1 MKNQKS
7 VSAKKEIAVVAPIII
22 PSAENVEMLQ
32 KLNAIGI
39 TESLKEKNS
48 GKSIFKT
55 EFNNKKDRTQCRTKF
70 INAVGLYLLFT
81 AKGNKDLADKNLI
94 IASEIAEK
102 YYIAETEFKN
112 VSDYASANMEENKRE
127 QIKMFIDLLSP
138 AK

>member
-7 VSAKKEIAVVAPIII
+7 VSAKTIV
-22 PSAENVEMLQ
+22 PSTENVELLQ

-39 TESLKEKNS
+39 TENLKEKNS

-102 YYIAETEFKN
+102 YYVAETKFEN
-112 VSDYASANMEENKRE
+112 VADYASANMEENKRE
-127 QIKMFIDLLSP
+127 QIKMFIDLITP
-138 AK
+138 KK